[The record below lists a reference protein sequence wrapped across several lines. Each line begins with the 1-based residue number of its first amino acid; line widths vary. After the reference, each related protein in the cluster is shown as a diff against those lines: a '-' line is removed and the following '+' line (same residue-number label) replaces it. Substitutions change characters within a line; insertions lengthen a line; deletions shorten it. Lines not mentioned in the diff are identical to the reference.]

1 MGFFLVLFYL
11 FIYFVAF
18 AAFFFFF
25 CQRSSSLAKTTKI
38 SLFEDE
44 EFFVFIKNEDFF
56 VKDKD
61 LFSFDKQRLLCLQ
74 RQQRPLRL

>member
-1 MGFFLVLFYL
+1 
-11 FIYFVAF
+11 
-18 AAFFFFF
+18 
-25 CQRSSSLAKTTKI
+25 LAKTTKI